1 MRRIL
6 IADIKSNNIEGK
18 SPGHYFTVAQNYV
31 DMFSE
36 KCESVI
42 VGGPIYKKFQNSL
55 LLKYDTDPNDNALKQ
70 KRKILANSFELFALA
85 DKDIVVIQSN
95 ALVTL
100 YVALLFSGK
109 ENNLFLI
116 QYNCLSINSFFKR
129 LLFKQIKKKICG
141 ILCPTDDIGR
151 AYGLPYCVVPDYC
164 VTKKDIEH
172 CNESAIDKKYDFG
185 MVGLITHDKGIIE
198 AAKQLAGKDVSVII
212 AGRAD
217 TPEIEKELLSIVS
230 SCNNVALDLG
240 YISDEKYDEYI
251 RKSRFCILNYT
262 DAYSSHSSGVVYDVL
277 YRATPIIGRMC
288 ETLRFISENQ
298 LGYIYDSI
306 EQFDFESI
314 LNEENEIK
322 LRNNII
328 MYLDKQLA
336 VSDKIYGFLQD
347 KCKY

>member
-6 IADIKSNNIEGK
+6 IADIKSNNINGK
-18 SPGHYFTVAQNYV
+18 SPGHYFSVAQNYV

-36 KCESVI
+36 KCETVI

-55 LLKYDTDPNDNALKQ
+55 LLKYDTVLNDNIFEQ
-70 KRKILANSFELFALA
+70 KRKIIANSFELFDLA
-85 DKDIVVIQSN
+85 GNDIVVIQSN

-100 YVALLFSGK
+100 YFALVFQRK

-129 LLFKQIKKKICG
+129 LLFKKVKKKISG
-141 ILCPTDDIGR
+141 ILCPTNDIGR
-151 AYGLPYCVVPDYC
+151 AYALPYCLVPDYC
-164 VTKKDIEH
+164 FTKKDKERCKDYVI
-172 CNESAIDKKYDFG
+172 NKKYDFC
-185 MVGLITHDKGIIE
+185 MVGLITRDKGIIE

-212 AGRAD
+212 AGKTAN
-217 TPEIEKELLSIVS
+217 PEIEKELLSIVS
-230 SCNNVALDLG
+230 SCNNITIELG
-240 YISDEKYDEYI
+240 YISDEKYDKYI
-251 RKSRFCILNYT
+251 RQSRFCILNYT

-298 LGYIYDSI
+298 LGYVYDSI
-306 EQFDFESI
+306 DGFNFESI
-314 LNEENEIK
+314 LNEENETK
-322 LRNNII
+322 LRDNII
-328 MYLDKQLA
+328 MYLDEQLA
-336 VSDKIYGFLQD
+336 VPDKIYEFLQE